1 MCECTPR
8 EVLMKNCRFLQSE
21 SFLKSPRGHANNS
34 AATTTA
40 AHAALGSRNSSS
52 SAISRSQSNSE
63 VTEGSLGARDDNN
76 SFGSSLSANSSAN
89 SVLHPPTAGR
99 LSPEPRVLSQL
110 DEHPVVQS
118 ALRRARPTHA
128 RTHSLTL
135 KALLS
140 RARSLRADAR
150 GAGT

>member
-1 MCECTPR
+1 
-8 EVLMKNCRFLQSE
+8 MKNCRFLQSE
-21 SFLKSPRGHANNS
+21 SFLKSPRGHTNHS
-34 AATTTA
+34 AATTAA
-40 AHAALGSRNSSS
+40 AHAAPDSRNNDGSEVSGS
-52 SAISRSQSNSE
+52 HGNSE
-63 VTEGSLGARDDNN
+63 VTEGSLGGRDDNT

-89 SVLHPPTAGR
+89 SAVHPPTAGR

-135 KALLS
+135 KALRLS